1 MYKRIFTA
9 ITAAVI
15 VFLLLILSG
24 PMGVAALAD
33 QRCHTVA
40 YTK

>member
-15 VFLLLILSG
+15 AFLLLFLSG
-24 PMGVAALAD
+24 PIGVTALAD
-33 QRCHTVA
+33 PRCHTVA